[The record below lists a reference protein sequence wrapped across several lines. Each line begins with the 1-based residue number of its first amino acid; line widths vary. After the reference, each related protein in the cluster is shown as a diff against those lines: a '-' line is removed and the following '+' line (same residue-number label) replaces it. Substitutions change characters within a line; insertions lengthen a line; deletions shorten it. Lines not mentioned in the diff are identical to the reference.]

1 MERFPLHLIRMDVV
15 EFLGLAACAATL
27 LTFAQ
32 KRIGPMRVAAIAANI
47 FFIGYGA
54 LGLLYPVLLLHLV
67 LLPLNMARLIQLV
80 QQDREPRTTGPKQ
93 FGLPLILNDPQ
104 KSTTPPPFSG
114 GQWRASAGSL
124 STRSLIWS
132 HLGSAPP

>member
-1 MERFPLHLIRMDVV
+1 MELLSIDLIRNYAADL
-15 EFLGLAACAATL
+15 LGFTACAATL

-32 KRIGPMRVAAIAANI
+32 RRMWPMRVFAIAANI

-93 FGLPLILNDPQ
+93 SGLPLHHA
-104 KSTTPPPFSG
+104 SPF
-114 GQWRASAGSL
+114 QWRTMARQCWQPEHQVVDLESSWF
-124 STRSLIWS
+124 STPVSPS
-132 HLGSAPP
+132 M

>member
-1 MERFPLHLIRMDVV
+1 MEILSIDLIRNYAADL
-15 EFLGLAACAATL
+15 LGFTACAATL

-32 KRIGPMRVAAIAANI
+32 RRMWPMRVFAIAANI

-93 FGLPLILNDPQ
+93 SGLPLVLNDPQ